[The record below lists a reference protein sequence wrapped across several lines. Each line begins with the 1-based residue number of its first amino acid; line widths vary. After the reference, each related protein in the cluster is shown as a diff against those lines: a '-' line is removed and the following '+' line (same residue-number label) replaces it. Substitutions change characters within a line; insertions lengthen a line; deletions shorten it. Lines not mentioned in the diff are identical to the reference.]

1 MIKIELQEACYE
13 CKNFDLDI
21 DESSE
26 TLYCGR
32 GRLSERMAIVRCTKS
47 DVCKHIEQ
55 DEEHE
60 R

>member
-55 DEEHE
+55 DE
-60 R
+60 